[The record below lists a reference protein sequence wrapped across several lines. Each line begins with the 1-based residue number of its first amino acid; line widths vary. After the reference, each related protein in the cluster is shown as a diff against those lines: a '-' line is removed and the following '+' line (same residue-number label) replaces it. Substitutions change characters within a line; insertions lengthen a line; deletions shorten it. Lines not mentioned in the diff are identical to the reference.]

1 MDKNEVGQGYA
12 GLGKQEL
19 NKRIKQHTALRDK
32 AFAGYGRGMKE
43 YKQAMKLVGEFGSD
57 PSKSKQ
63 VGEVQKSGIDAGVK
77 ALGELQKA
85 SKLNKQ
91 LLKLKKNK

>member
-1 MDKNEVGQGYA
+1 MAKNEVGQGYA

-85 SKLNKQ
+85 GKLNNQ